1 MGITAKE
8 LAKILNLSA
17 AAVSMALNNKP
28 GVSTETRR
36 RVIETAQKL
45 DYDLTRHTFRPR
57 DVSSIYLIIY
67 KKHGAIVGSNPFFQE
82 LSEGIAAG
90 CQKNNYKMEI
100 RYLYGEEGNIENRLK
115 DMLYSGCTGII
126 LLGTEMTP
134 EDFLPF
140 RALTIPIVLLDS
152 YFETVPCDSIIINN
166 IQGAFLAASYLIKT
180 TEKQPGYLHSSY
192 PIGNFAERYSGF
204 FKAIHTYG
212 MAASNSIVHSVTPSI
227 EGAYADIL
235 EILKRQEPLAPCYFA
250 DNDLIALGALKAFKQ
265 HGYRIPEDIS
275 IVGFDNI
282 PAGIIVDPAL
292 TTIHVPKH
300 YMGKMA
306 ANRLISRLEEP
317 DATYVKLEIATTL
330 IRRQSA

>member
-8 LAKILNLSA
+8 LAQILNLSA

-28 GVSTETRR
+28 GISTETKK
-36 RVIETAQKL
+36 RVLETAQKL
-45 DYDLTRHTFRPR
+45 DYDLTRHTFHPK
-57 DVSSIYLIIY
+57 DVKSIYLIIY
-67 KKHGAIVGSNPFFQE
+67 KKHGAIVGSTPFFQE

-100 RYLYGEEGNIENRLK
+100 RYLYGEEGNTENRLK
-115 DMLYSGCTGII
+115 DILYSGCTGII

-134 EDFLPF
+134 EDYLPF

-152 YFETVPCDSIIINN
+152 YFETAPCDSIIINN
-166 IQGAFLAASYLIKT
+166 IQGAFLAASHLIKT

-192 PIGNFAERYSGF
+192 PIGNFAERHTGF

-227 EGAYADIL
+227 EGAYADML
-235 EILKRQEPLAPCYFA
+235 EILKREEPLAPCYFA

-275 IVGFDNI
+275 IVGFDDI
-282 PAGIIVDPAL
+282 PAGVIVDPAL

-317 DATYVKLEIATTL
+317 DATSVKLEIATSL
-330 IRRQSA
+330 IRRHSA